1 MRINAPWVKLF
12 KQRQHK
18 FRLVDNGITAV
29 AVSLHHIHSIDMMG
43 TACGD
48 LNNLGSEYTHQV
60 LIFTFGVADQN
71 IVTRSKCNKDNQFF
85 YRERFTTTGN
95 AEDKCR
101 LIEKIGFIAKD
112 KVAGD
117 SIDTVKDTACVHNF
131 LHTERHQHRQ
141 ALGG

>member
-1 MRINAPWVKLF
+1 
-12 KQRQHK
+12 
-18 FRLVDNGITAV
+18 
-29 AVSLHHIHSIDMMG
+29 MMG

-101 LIEKIGFIAKD
+101 LIEKIGFIAKN
-112 KVAGD
+112 KITGD
-117 SIDTVKDTACVHNF
+117 SIDTVEDTACVHNF
-131 LHTERHQHRQ
+131 LHTEWHQHRQ
-141 ALGG
+141 AFGG